1 MLVLFFIIIIIVKK
15 IITVEDAKEKR
26 TSKKIEAGK
35 KTMIIPCKEIQD
47 SLRFWILHRGSVQTS
62 DTGFQYLSVELGFRI
77 PIVSGVLDSLS
88 CIPDSKAQDF
98 WFHKQNFLGFRN
110 PINGSETNLGL
121 VIKLALNLPGKD
133 KDKLINIWISY
144 IWTASIG
151 TPKVS
156 RIRQT
161 ANGKRQTANGKRQ
174 TADSSLEFLKI
185 ENEQIKTAQNNSY
198 EQKLPESTKL
208 FRSRNDEQ

>member
-1 MLVLFFIIIIIVKK
+1 MRKK
-15 IITVEDAKEKR
+15 ER
-26 TSKKIEAGK
+26 LKKFRQERKLWSSHVRKSETAL
-35 KTMIIPCKEIQD
+35 D
-47 SLRFWILHRGSVQTS
+47 SEFYAVDQSRFQ
-62 DTGFQYLSVELGFRI
+62 
-77 PIVSGVLDSLS
+77 VLDSSLCQWNLDS
-88 CIPDSKAQDF
+88 GFQSSVGFQIPWAEFQIPRPRI
-98 WFHKQNFLGFRN
+98 WLHEHNFPGFRN

-161 ANGKRQTANGKRQ
+161 ANGKRQIQ
-174 TADSSLEFLKI
+174 V
-185 ENEQIKTAQNNSY
+185 
-198 EQKLPESTKL
+198 
-208 FRSRNDEQ
+208 

>member
-15 IITVEDAKEKR
+15 IITVEDAKKR
-26 TSKKIEAGK
+26 TSKKIQAGK
-35 KTMIIPCKEIQD
+35 KTMIIPCKEIRD
-47 SLRFWILHRGSVQTS
+47 SLRFWILRSGSVQISGTR
-62 DTGFQYLSVELGFRI
+62 FQSLSVELGFRI
-77 PIVSGVLDSLS
+77 PIVSGIPDSLS
-88 CIPDSKAQDF
+88 WIPDSKAQDF
-98 WFHKQNFLGFRN
+98 WLHEHNFPGFRN

-121 VIKLALNLPGKD
+121 VIKLALNLLGKD

-161 ANGKRQTANGKRQ
+161 ANGKRQTANGRFKFRISQ
-174 TADSSLEFLKI
+174 NRKWADKNSSEQFLWIKI
-185 ENEQIKTAQNNSY
+185 ARIY
-198 EQKLPESTKL
+198 
-208 FRSRNDEQ
+208 